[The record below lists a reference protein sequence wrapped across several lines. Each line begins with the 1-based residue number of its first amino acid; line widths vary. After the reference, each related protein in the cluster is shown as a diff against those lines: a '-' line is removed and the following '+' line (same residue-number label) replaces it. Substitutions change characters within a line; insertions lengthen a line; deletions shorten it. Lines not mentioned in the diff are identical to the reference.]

1 MIKRSTRVVFIK
13 TKNYLTYMTDAI
25 KILASKKEPYG
36 KKKIHFNTTLNMMIM
51 ITLDFY
57 V

>member
-1 MIKRSTRVVFIK
+1 
-13 TKNYLTYMTDAI
+13 MTDAI